1 MGHNPRIVFKITY
14 ARPRHAWDLVSNYRS
29 ASPLLLFLK
38 FRSHFV
44 QWLDSFLV
52 TDHEFGKRK
61 CAVTFN
67 SKAQRR
73 IDWTA
78 PRYFLANLHCLRI
91 TFIIYIMKINFLWLK
106 IKYIWP
112 NIEIK
117 YTQKLF
123 GTLSKASLLF
133 VKTVLR
139 YIFFNYVFR
148 CFSPFPKFPLEIGKK
163 CPNSEITFNKGKPAY
178 MDSELTGREQWVA
191 YEPSDWNCTSS
202 TL

>member
-1 MGHNPRIVFKITY
+1 MGHNPRIVFKLPT
-14 ARPRHAWDLVSNYRS
+14 HVSV
-29 ASPLLLFLK
+29 SPLLLFLK
-38 FRSHFV
+38 FRSHFG

-139 YIFFNYVFR
+139 FLFLFFNYVFR
-148 CFSPFPKFPLEIGKK
+148 CFSPFPKFPLEIG
-163 CPNSEITFNKGKPAY
+163 
-178 MDSELTGREQWVA
+178 
-191 YEPSDWNCTSS
+191 
-202 TL
+202 